1 MTIYELTQEYLQLLA
16 LAEDELTDPQTL
28 DDTMEAIQGEI
39 EDKADAYAKIMLQL
53 SAQSDGLD
61 KEIKRLT
68 EKKRAIDN
76 NAKHL
81 KNRLQQAMEVT
92 GKKKFKTALFSF
104 GIQKNPAS
112 LIIDDAEK
120 IPEEF
125 LIAQAPKVD
134 NAGIKAAL
142 KAGQEFDWC
151 HLSQSESLRIR

>member
-39 EDKADAYAKIMLQL
+39 EDKADGYAKIMLQL
-53 SAQSDGLD
+53 YAQSDGLA
-61 KEIKRLT
+61 KEINRLT

-76 NAKHL
+76 NAKQL
-81 KNRLQQAMEVT
+81 KNRLQQAMEAT
-92 GKKKFKTALFSF
+92 GKTKFKTDLFSF
-104 GIQKNPAS
+104 GIQKNPVA
-112 LIIDDAEK
+112 LVIDDAEK

-151 HLSQSESLRIR
+151 HLTQTESLRIR

>member
-28 DDTMEAIQGEI
+28 DDTMEAISGEI
-39 EDKADAYAKIMLQL
+39 EDKADGYAKVMLQL
-53 SAQSDGLD
+53 SAQSEGLA
-61 KEIKRLT
+61 KEINRLT

-76 NAKHL
+76 NSKQL
-81 KNRLQQAMEVT
+81 KARLQQAMEAT
-92 GKKKFKTALFSF
+92 GKTKFKTDLFSF

-151 HLSQSESLRIR
+151 HLTQTESLRIR

>member
-39 EDKADAYAKIMLQL
+39 EDKADGYAKIMLQL
-53 SAQSDGLD
+53 YAQSDGLD

-76 NAKHL
+76 NAKQL
-81 KNRLQQAMEVT
+81 KNRLQQAMEAT
-92 GKKKFKTALFSF
+92 GKTKFKTDLFSF
-104 GIQKNPAS
+104 GIQKNPVA
-112 LIIDDAEK
+112 LVIDDAEK

-142 KAGQEFDWC
+142 KAGQEFDWR

>member
-39 EDKADAYAKIMLQL
+39 EDKADGYAKIMLQL
-53 SAQSDGLD
+53 FAQSDGLD

-81 KNRLQQAMEVT
+81 KNRLQQAMEAT
-92 GKKKFKTALFSF
+92 GKTKFKTDLFSF
-104 GIQKNPAS
+104 GIQKNPVA
-112 LIIDDAEK
+112 LVIDDAEK

-151 HLSQSESLRIR
+151 HLTQTESLRIR

>member
-53 SAQSDGLD
+53 FAQSDGLD

-76 NAKHL
+76 NATQL
-81 KNRLQQAMEVT
+81 KDRLQQAMEAT
-92 GKKKFKTALFSF
+92 GKTKFKTDLFSF
-104 GIQKNPAS
+104 GIQKNPVA
-112 LIIDDAEK
+112 LVIDDAEK
-120 IPEEF
+120 IPKEF

>member
-16 LAEDELTDPQTL
+16 LAEDELTDPYTL

-53 SAQSDGLD
+53 YAQSDGID

>member
-16 LAEDELTDPQTL
+16 LAEDEYTDPQTL
-28 DDTMEAIQGEI
+28 DDTMKAISGEI
-39 EDKADAYAKIMLQL
+39 EDKADGYAKVMLQL
-53 SAQSDGLD
+53 SAQSEGLA
-61 KEIKRLT
+61 KEINRLT

-76 NAKHL
+76 HSIQL
-81 KNRLQQAMEVT
+81 KARLQQAMEAT
-92 GKKKFKTALFSF
+92 GKTKFKTDLFSF

-112 LIIDDAEK
+112 LIIDDADK

-142 KAGQEFDWC
+142 KAGQKFDWC